1 MRTRVE
7 RSKLRFITRRPW
19 GAWRAIAFGAIA
31 RARLRRSARR
41 LLGGARGSRR
51 SALGWAVPKSPVGGP
66 GPSGGPKSPDCVTG
80 TTTNDTVWD
89 PPPQGPILAPPT
101 RRLPALPS
109 RRRNFDFAMNFQWIY
124 TILLFHLV
132 VADRCAY
139 VYLPQS
145 AGAYWQRSFVF
156 SWKFSYAAGGLRF
169 SSDEVLGVQRS
180 VYVFLISLFAIA
192 RKVES
197 RIPKPTSGRFDRSFF
212 LGVQRSD

>member
-31 RARLRRSARR
+31 RATSSLRPSAPRRRSRE
-41 LLGGARGSRR
+41 
-51 SALGWAVPKSPVGGP
+51 PPVGP
-66 GPSGGPKSPDCVTG
+66 RLGGPKIARRRPRALRRPKVPRLCHGNNNERHSLGPPPAGPDFG
-80 TTTNDTVWD
+80 ASD
-89 PPPQGPILAPPT
+89 PPPSGASVASPEL
-101 RRLPALPS
+101 RFR
-109 RRRNFDFAMNFQWIY
+109 MNFQWIY
-124 TILLFHLV
+124 TILLFRLV
-132 VADRCAY
+132 VADHCAY

-180 VYVFLISLFAIA
+180 VCVFLI
-192 RKVES
+192 
-197 RIPKPTSGRFDRSFF
+197 
-212 LGVQRSD
+212 

>member
-1 MRTRVE
+1 
-7 RSKLRFITRRPW
+7 
-19 GAWRAIAFGAIA
+19 
-31 RARLRRSARR
+31 
-41 LLGGARGSRR
+41 
-51 SALGWAVPKSPVGGP
+51 
-66 GPSGGPKSPDCVTG
+66 
-80 TTTNDTVWD
+80 
-89 PPPQGPILAPPT
+89 
-101 RRLPALPS
+101 
-109 RRRNFDFAMNFQWIY
+109 MNFQWIY

-197 RIPKPTSGRFDRSFF
+197 RIPKPTSGHFDRSFF